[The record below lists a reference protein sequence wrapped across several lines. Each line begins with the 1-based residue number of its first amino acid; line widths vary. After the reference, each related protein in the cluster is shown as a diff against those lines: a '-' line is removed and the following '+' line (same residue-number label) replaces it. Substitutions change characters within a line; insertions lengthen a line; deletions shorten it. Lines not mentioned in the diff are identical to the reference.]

1 MSWLQG
7 WFPKVFIHVTLFSF
21 SWSLLK
27 YFKSIIDLHSVQSF
41 YKFVLIR
48 WFVPACFTY
57 FAASYLPVRKILSH
71 LSDKIFFLCFNQW
84 LEEKENKLTIGALI
98 SQELEPKVAVAI
110 MIEGQKH
117 AIAVGIMQMSTA
129 DIRSAKKGLAIRVIH
144 FLGDGL
150 YNVLQKV

>member
-1 MSWLQG
+1 
-7 WFPKVFIHVTLFSF
+7 
-21 SWSLLK
+21 
-27 YFKSIIDLHSVQSF
+27 
-41 YKFVLIR
+41 
-48 WFVPACFTY
+48 
-57 FAASYLPVRKILSH
+57 
-71 LSDKIFFLCFNQW
+71 
-84 LEEKENKLTIGALI
+84 
-98 SQELEPKVAVAI
+98 